1 MSDLEK
7 LFAARREIDR
17 ELFEKHSREIGIL
30 FTDIVGSTNY
40 FEVKGDI
47 AGLALLKRHNELL
60 FPLVDAHHGRVIKT
74 VGDAIMA
81 TFELPADAV
90 SCAAAMQLALAAA
103 NSEPDAP
110 PIHIRIGGHCG
121 RVMLDGDDV
130 FGDTVNTAA
139 RVVHAASGDEVLIS
153 RALFEQLPAD
163 SGYQTASRG
172 EVPLK
177 GKSEP
182 LAVVVL
188 DWRHAPAVARAAAPA
203 PTTTPAALP
212 AAPPTEI
219 FVLEIGVGRDGL
231 RVAAVDGASDKGT
244 VKAYS
249 ELPIALEAIDK
260 LAGAFAPY
268 VSGSSTVTYAD
279 QIRGCGAALYTQCL
293 SDRARRHLQETSLG
307 YLRLHLDDRLVHLP
321 WELAHDGQKYL
332 GQRFAVGRLVSAR
345 SDESPSDRSTASSG
359 SGHALVVSNPAGDL
373 EAAAREG
380 AAVAVVLAQGFA
392 GEVRHLEGPVT
403 RSAFLDALA
412 GCRWLHFAGHGRP
425 QSDVKQGGLQ
435 LVDGLVAPDDV
446 VAACGAAAP
455 QLVFV
460 NACHA
465 STGGGWTETARG
477 VYNLASALLTR
488 GTRHYLAPLWQIP
501 DDDALTFALRFYEL
515 LLTAQPVGEAM
526 RLARN
531 QLKVPASA
539 GGYALYGEPRTV
551 LADVIAAQPARKV
564 RSARTGTH
572 TVPRRMAGSPA
583 AATAQ
588 RTLARGLP
596 LIALAA
602 VGALLALIA
611 LALVWRIAAT
621 ALRTPVSASAAI
633 KVATHPEPPPI
644 PNLPSIQPHAAAGD
658 PAAAQAG
665 AAARSGPL
673 RLAMLPFKNLT
684 GDPALDATAAAVAET
699 LTTEFGQLDQVRLIE
714 RGQIDVD
721 IREIEFGQ
729 SKYVDPATRAAIGKI
744 AGAEVVVL
752 GSLQRAG
759 QTLRANARFVD
770 VASGE
775 VVAAVKAERPQAQVL
790 RLQDELA
797 AALRSAI
804 GEAQKRLRP

>member
-7 LFAARREIDR
+7 LFAARSEIDR
-17 ELFEKHSREIGIL
+17 ELLQKHSRELGIL

-60 FPLVDAHHGRVIKT
+60 FPLVEEHGGRVVKT

-81 TFELPADAV
+81 IFEQPADAV
-90 SCAAAMQLALAAA
+90 RCAAAMQLALAAA
-103 NSEPDAP
+103 NNEPGAP

-139 RVVHAASGDEVLIS
+139 RVVHAASGDEVLLS
-153 RALFEQLPAD
+153 TTLFEQLPAGA
-163 SGYQTASRG
+163 GYRAASRG
-172 EVPLK
+172 DLPLK

-188 DWRHAPAVARAAAPA
+188 DWRHSVPAARATAPAVAAA
-203 PTTTPAALP
+203 
-212 AAPPTEI
+212 EV
-219 FVLEIGVGRDGL
+219 FVIEIGVGRDGL

-249 ELPIALEAIDK
+249 ELPITLEAIDL
-260 LAGAFAPY
+260 LASAFAPY
-268 VSGSSTVTYAD
+268 VAGSSQVAYTD
-279 QIRGCGAALYTQCL
+279 QIRGCGEALFAHCL
-293 SDRARRHLQETSLG
+293 SDRVRRHLHETSQRF
-307 YLRLHLDDRLVHLP
+307 LRLHLDDRLVHVP
-321 WELAHDGQKYL
+321 WEMAHDGRGYL
-332 GQRFAVGRLVSAR
+332 GQRFAIGRLVSAR
-345 SDESPSDRSTASSG
+345 SDESPADRVVAFSG
-359 SGHALVVSNPAGDL
+359 AGHALVVSNPAGDL
-373 EAAAREG
+373 EEAAREG

-403 RSAFLDALA
+403 RAAFLDALV

-425 QSDVKQGGLQ
+425 LSDGKQGGLQ
-435 LVDGLVAPDDV
+435 LADGLVAPDQV
-446 VAACGAAAP
+446 VRAVGATAP

-501 DDDALTFALRFYEL
+501 DDDALTFALRFYEQL
-515 LLTAQPVGEAM
+515 LAAQPVGEAM

-531 QLKVPASA
+531 QLKAPAAA

-551 LADVIAAQPARKV
+551 LSDVIAAQPTRKV

-572 TVPRRMAGSPA
+572 TVPRRMAGVPPA
-583 AATAQ
+583 AGGQ
-588 RTLARGLP
+588 RSLARGLP
-596 LIALAA
+596 VIALALAGA
-602 VGALLALIA
+602 VLGVLA
-611 LALVWRIAAT
+611 LALVWRIAGT

-633 KVATHPEPPPI
+633 QVATHPLPPPI
-644 PNLPSIQPHAAAGD
+644 PTLPSSSPAVAVAAPAAGPD
-658 PAAAQAG
+658 LAPAVATG
-665 AAARSGPL
+665 RSGPL

-699 LTTEFGQLDQVRLIE
+699 LATEFGQFEQVRLIE

-721 IREIEFGQ
+721 LNEIEFGQ

-744 AGAEVVVL
+744 VGAEVVVL

-759 QTLRANARFVD
+759 QTLRANARLVD
-770 VASGE
+770 VATGE
-775 VVAAVKAERPQAQVL
+775 VVAAVRAERSVAQVL
-790 RLQDELA
+790 QLQDELA
-797 AALRSAI
+797 VALRRAV
-804 GEAQKRLRP
+804 GDARARLRP